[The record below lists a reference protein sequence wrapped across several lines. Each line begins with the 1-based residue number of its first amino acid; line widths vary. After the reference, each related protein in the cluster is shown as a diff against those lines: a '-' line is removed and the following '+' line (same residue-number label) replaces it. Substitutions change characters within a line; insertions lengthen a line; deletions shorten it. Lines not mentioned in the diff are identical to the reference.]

1 MSDVSP
7 VRAILGFVERLR
19 RRAAP
24 AAQAHALE
32 HVRWVRRRY
41 APPIGAPAHGHPAL
55 GLARRRARPRRSAP
69 RARAPLRLGRTLGR
83 GRAGRAASLHGGGVS
98 RSACSL

>member
-24 AAQAHALE
+24 VAQAHALE

-41 APPIGAPAHGHPAL
+41 APPIGVPL
-55 GLARRRARPRRSAP
+55 TVSVRPMA
-69 RARAPLRLGRTLGR
+69 TLPSG
-83 GRAGRAASLHGGGVS
+83 
-98 RSACSL
+98 